1 MINFSPKELNN
12 DNWSNK
18 KTKQSNY
25 RLHSKS
31 LEIKKKNFFSQK
43 AVFCVCVWM
52 SKIKAILS
60 HGFSE
65 LVWRFLSFIQLQ
77 TMKKKGEKNFFL
89 VMVVKRFKLIIQMII
104 QFIRHFFFVCSGQLC
119 FNYSIIY
126 IVVMDFATF

>member
-43 AVFCVCVWM
+43 AVFCVCVCVNVKNQGNIVTWVFRACLTFFVIH
-52 SKIKAILS
+52 STTNN
-60 HGFSE
+60 E
-65 LVWRFLSFIQLQ
+65 
-77 TMKKKGEKNFFL
+77 KKRRKE
-89 VMVVKRFKLIIQMII
+89 
-104 QFIRHFFFVCSGQLC
+104 FFFGHGG
-119 FNYSIIY
+119 
-126 IVVMDFATF
+126 